1 MNETADL
8 NDPIVT
14 LNNVQ
19 ETVPVSYCSRK
30 ERLLSCIGGD
40 PEKLTITPTM
50 QLQLFRIQLRQTDVH
65 NIIKLKFCVAI

>member
-30 ERLLSCIGGD
+30 ERFVVLHRRGSGEID
-40 PEKLTITPTM
+40 NYTN
-50 QLQLFRIQLRQTDVH
+50 DA
-65 NIIKLKFCVAI
+65 VAVI